1 MKLTA
6 ASLVCAVLACMSV
19 SSAFA
24 DELRCPP
31 VAQDQWM
38 PIDQAIAKSES
49 LGYAVRKAKRSKG
62 CWKVEGIDRQGAEVT
77 VYLNPVS
84 GDVVRSSR

>member
-6 ASLVCAVLACMSV
+6 ASLSCAIITSMSV
-19 SSAFA
+19 SPAFA
-24 DELRCPP
+24 DKLRCAP
-31 VAQDQWM
+31 VASAQWM
-38 PIDQAIAKSES
+38 PIEKAIAKSES

-62 CWKVEGIDRQGAEVT
+62 CWKVEGVDRQGAEVT

-84 GDVVRSSR
+84 GDLVRSSH